1 MKFAVQINGSPY
13 AGPAG
18 ERAYQFVVAALSAGH
33 TVLQIFFYFDGIY
46 HGLAAQMPPG
56 DERQFTHRWHQLALQ
71 NNIDLVICI
80 SAAQRRGLMSLEES
94 KRQNR
99 AGQDLAPGF
108 RISGL
113 GQLVEATINADRFI
127 VFPGS

>member
-1 MKFAVQINGSPY
+1 
-13 AGPAG
+13 
-18 ERAYQFVVAALSAGH
+18 
-33 TVLQIFFYFDGIY
+33 
-46 HGLAAQMPPG
+46 MPPG

-80 SAAQRRGLMSLEES
+80 SAAQRRGLLSLEES

-99 AGQDLAPGF
+99 ADQDLAPGF

-127 VFPGS
+127 VFPG